1 MYAGKGDRA
10 LSHDLNK
17 LAELGLV
24 AGNVRQGYRSR
35 IETMDAFLPK
45 LDGSFR
51 ILLQPET
58 ATAS

>member
-1 MYAGKGDRA
+1 LTELRLVEGDTR
-10 LSHDLNK
+10 
-17 LAELGLV
+17 
-24 AGNVRQGYRSR
+24 RGYRSR

-51 ILLQPET
+51 ILLEPET